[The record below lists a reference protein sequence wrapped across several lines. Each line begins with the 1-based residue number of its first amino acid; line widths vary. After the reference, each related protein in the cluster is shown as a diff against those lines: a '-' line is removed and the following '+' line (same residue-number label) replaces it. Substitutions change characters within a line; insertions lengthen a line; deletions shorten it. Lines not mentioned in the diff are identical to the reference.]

1 MTTGGEQPVRYTDL
15 EIARFA
21 RIAHE
26 ANRAV
31 QAADGDDMPSL
42 PWFCE
47 PRSLRASTMAGV
59 QRVLAGM
66 SPAENHELWCAFKRD
81 QGWVYGPLK
90 DAEVRPP
97 THPCLVPWPQL
108 PRPERVKA
116 RLFCAVVLALAEQDE
131 PEELP

>member
-1 MTTGGEQPVRYTDL
+1 MRYTDQ

-47 PRSLRASTMAGV
+47 PRSLRASTIAGV

-66 SPAENHELWCAFKRD
+66 SAERNHELWCAFKRD
-81 QGWVYGPLK
+81 QGWAYGPLK
-90 DAEVRPP
+90 DPEAKV
-97 THPCLVPWPQL
+97 HPCLVPWPQL
-108 PRPERVKA
+108 PRRERVKA
-116 RLFCAVVLALAEQDE
+116 RLFCAVVLTLAQEDE
-131 PEELP
+131 DEEEEEGE